1 MTITAV
7 LIYLL
12 FPVIIILLF
21 QRFVIVQKIGTV
33 LFAYFIGIVM
43 ALSGLFPAPAESIEM
58 RTIQDWFMNITVPLA
73 IPLMLFNCNFKLW
86 TKSLPK
92 TFTALICGLIA
103 IVVSVIISYLVFK
116 SSKIQDLPDLSALM
130 VGIYTGG
137 TMNFAAIGKA
147 LNIDPNL
154 LITSLTFE
162 MLITFP
168 FIVFLIAGGFRIFRK
183 FLPYSDKSITIEING
198 NDLENGSF
206 ESYKGMLQK
215 STFPKT
221 LIGLGLSFL
230 FMAIG
235 AGLSI
240 LITGKLNELVVIL
253 TITTLGILASFN
265 QKVRELPKTFELG
278 MFFILIFSIVV
289 ASQFDIQSISKDVF
303 NIFWFVLVVLC
314 LSIFVHFL
322 LCRLFKVSGDLFTV
336 AIVGML
342 CSPPFIPPVV
352 GAMRNKKVLISGI
365 VIGLIGYAVGTYLGV
380 LMSVILPNL

>member
-21 QRFVIVQKIGTV
+21 QKFVIVQKIGTV
-33 LFAYFIGIVM
+33 LIAYLVGIVM
-43 ALSGLFPAPAESIEM
+43 ALSGLFPTPSESVEM
-58 RTIQDWFMNITVPLA
+58 RTLQDWFMNITVPLA

-103 IVVSVIISYLVFK
+103 IVASVIISYLVFK

-183 FLPYSDKSITIEING
+183 LLPYSDKSITIEING
-198 NDLENGSF
+198 EDLENGSF
-206 ESYKGMLQK
+206 ESYKGMFK
-215 STFPKT
+215 KNTFPKT
-221 LIGLGLSFL
+221 LLGLGISFL

-235 AGLSI
+235 AGLSL

-289 ASQFDIQSISKDVF
+289 ASQFNIQAINSEVF
-303 NIFWFVLVVLC
+303 NVFWFVLVVLC

-342 CSPPFIPPVV
+342 CSPPFIPPIV
-352 GAMRNKKVLISGI
+352 GAMKNKKVLISGI

>member
-116 SSKIQDLPDLSALM
+116 SSKIQDLPDVSALM

-183 FLPYSDKSITIEING
+183 LLPYSDKSITIEING

>member
-103 IVVSVIISYLVFK
+103 IVVSVIISYLIFK

-230 FMAIG
+230 FMVIG

>member
-12 FPVIIILLF
+12 FPIIIILLF
-21 QRFVIVQKIGTV
+21 QKFVIVQKIGTV
-33 LFAYFIGIVM
+33 LIAYLVGIVM
-43 ALSGLFPAPAESIEM
+43 ALSGLFPSPSESVEI
-58 RTIQDWFMNITVPLA
+58 RTLRDWFMNITVPLA

-147 LNIDPNL
+147 LDIDPNL

-183 FLPYSDKSITIEING
+183 LLPYSDKSITIEING
-198 NDLENGSF
+198 EDLENGSF
-206 ESYKGMLQK
+206 ESYKGMFK
-215 STFPKT
+215 KNTFPKT

-230 FMAIG
+230 FMVIG
-235 AGLSI
+235 AGLSL

-289 ASQFDIQSISKDVF
+289 ASQFNIQAINNEVF
-303 NIFWFVLVVLC
+303 NVFWFVLVVLC

-342 CSPPFIPPVV
+342 CSPPFIPPIV
-352 GAMRNKKVLISGI
+352 GAMKNKKVLISGI
-365 VIGLIGYAVGTYLGV
+365 VIGLIGYAVGTYLGI
-380 LMSVILPNL
+380 LLSVILPNL

>member
-183 FLPYSDKSITIEING
+183 LLPYSDKSITIEING

-235 AGLSI
+235 AGLSL

>member
-1 MTITAV
+1 MTIIAV

-103 IVVSVIISYLVFK
+103 IVASVIISYLVFK

-183 FLPYSDKSITIEING
+183 FLPYSDKSITVEING

-215 STFPKT
+215 NTFSKT

-235 AGLSI
+235 AGLSL

-289 ASQFDIQSISKDVF
+289 ASQFDLQSISKDVF

-314 LSIFVHFL
+314 LSVFIHFL

>member
-21 QRFVIVQKIGTV
+21 QKFVIVQKIGTV
-33 LFAYFIGIVM
+33 LIAYLVGIVM
-43 ALSGLFPAPAESIEM
+43 ALSGLFPSPSESVEM
-58 RTIQDWFMNITVPLA
+58 RTLQDWFMNITVPLA

-183 FLPYSDKSITIEING
+183 LLPYSDKSITVEING
-198 NDLENGSF
+198 EDLENGSF
-206 ESYKGMLQK
+206 ESYKGMFK
-215 STFPKT
+215 KNTFSKT

-230 FMAIG
+230 FMVIG
-235 AGLSI
+235 AGLSL

-289 ASQFDIQSISKDVF
+289 ASQFNIQAINNEVF
-303 NIFWFVLVVLC
+303 NVFWFVLVVLC

-342 CSPPFIPPVV
+342 CSPPFIPPIV
-352 GAMRNKKVLISGI
+352 GAMENKKVLISGI

>member
-21 QRFVIVQKIGTV
+21 QKFVIVQKIGTV
-33 LFAYFIGIVM
+33 LIAYLVGIVM
-43 ALSGLFPAPAESIEM
+43 ALSGLFPMPSESVEM
-58 RTIQDWFMNITVPLA
+58 RTLQDWFMNITVPLA

-183 FLPYSDKSITIEING
+183 LLPYSDKSITIEING
-198 NDLENGSF
+198 EDLENGSF
-206 ESYKGMLQK
+206 ESYKGMFK
-215 STFPKT
+215 KNTFPKT
-221 LIGLGLSFL
+221 LLGLGISFL

-235 AGLSI
+235 AGLSL

-289 ASQFDIQSISKDVF
+289 ASQFNIQAINSEVF
-303 NIFWFVLVVLC
+303 NVFWFVLVVLC

-342 CSPPFIPPVV
+342 CSPPFIPPIV
-352 GAMRNKKVLISGI
+352 GAMKNKKVLISGI

-380 LMSVILPNL
+380 LMSLILPNL

>member
-21 QRFVIVQKIGTV
+21 QKYVVVQKIGTV
-33 LFAYFIGIVM
+33 LIAYLVGIMM
-43 ALSGLFPAPAESIEM
+43 ALSGLFPSPSESVEM
-58 RTIQDWFMNITVPLA
+58 RTLQDWFMNITVPLA

-103 IVVSVIISYLVFK
+103 IVISVIISYLMFK

-183 FLPYSDKSITIEING
+183 LLPYSDKSITIEING
-198 NDLENGSF
+198 EDLENGSF

-215 STFPKT
+215 TTFPKT
-221 LIGLGLSFL
+221 LMGLGLSFL

-235 AGLSI
+235 AGLSL

-289 ASQFDIQSISKDVF
+289 ASQFNIQTINNEVF
-303 NIFWFVLVVLC
+303 NVFWFVLVVLC

-342 CSPPFIPPVV
+342 CSPPFIPPIV
-352 GAMRNKKVLISGI
+352 GAMKNKKVLISGI

-380 LMSVILPNL
+380 LLSVILPNL

>member
-103 IVVSVIISYLVFK
+103 IVVSVIISYLIFK

-215 STFPKT
+215 NTFPKT

-342 CSPPFIPPVV
+342 CSPPFIPPIV

>member
-21 QRFVIVQKIGTV
+21 QKFVIVQKIGTV
-33 LFAYFIGIVM
+33 LIAYLVGIVM
-43 ALSGLFPAPAESIEM
+43 ALSGLFPTPSESVEM
-58 RTIQDWFMNITVPLA
+58 RTLQDWFMNITVPLA

-183 FLPYSDKSITIEING
+183 LLPYSDKSITIEING

>member
-1 MTITAV
+1 
-7 LIYLL
+7 
-12 FPVIIILLF
+12 
-21 QRFVIVQKIGTV
+21 
-33 LFAYFIGIVM
+33 
-43 ALSGLFPAPAESIEM
+43 
-58 RTIQDWFMNITVPLA
+58 
-73 IPLMLFNCNFKLW
+73 
-86 TKSLPK
+86 
-92 TFTALICGLIA
+92 
-103 IVVSVIISYLVFK
+103 
-116 SSKIQDLPDLSALM
+116 M

-183 FLPYSDKSITIEING
+183 LLPYSDKSITIEING
-198 NDLENGSF
+198 EDLENGSF
-206 ESYKGMLQK
+206 ESYKGMFK
-215 STFPKT
+215 KNTFPKT
-221 LIGLGLSFL
+221 LLGLGISFL

-235 AGLSI
+235 AGLSL

-289 ASQFDIQSISKDVF
+289 ASQFNIQAINSEVF
-303 NIFWFVLVVLC
+303 NVFWFVLVVLC

-342 CSPPFIPPVV
+342 CSPPFIPPIV
-352 GAMRNKKVLISGI
+352 GAMKNKKVLISGI

-380 LMSVILPNL
+380 LMSLILPNL

>member
-21 QRFVIVQKIGTV
+21 QKFVIVQKIGTV
-33 LFAYFIGIVM
+33 LIAYLVGIVM
-43 ALSGLFPAPAESIEM
+43 ALSGLFPSPSESVEM
-58 RTIQDWFMNITVPLA
+58 RTLQDWFMNITVPLA

-183 FLPYSDKSITIEING
+183 LLPYSDKSITVEING
-198 NDLENGSF
+198 EDLENGSF
-206 ESYKGMLQK
+206 ESYKGMFK
-215 STFPKT
+215 KNTFPKT

-230 FMAIG
+230 FMVIG
-235 AGLSI
+235 AGLSL
-240 LITGKLNELVVIL
+240 LITGTLNELVVIL
-253 TITTLGILASFN
+253 TITTLRILASFN

-289 ASQFDIQSISKDVF
+289 ASQFNIQAINNEVF
-303 NIFWFVLVVLC
+303 NVFWFVLVVLC

-342 CSPPFIPPVV
+342 CSPPFIPPIV
-352 GAMRNKKVLISGI
+352 GAMKNKKVLISGI

-380 LMSVILPNL
+380 LMSLILPNL

>member
-21 QRFVIVQKIGTV
+21 QKFVIVQKIGTV
-33 LFAYFIGIVM
+33 LIAYLVGIVM
-43 ALSGLFPAPAESIEM
+43 ALSGLFPSPSESVEM
-58 RTIQDWFMNITVPLA
+58 RTLQDWFMNITVPLA

-183 FLPYSDKSITIEING
+183 LLPYSDKSITVEING
-198 NDLENGSF
+198 EDLENGSF

-215 STFPKT
+215 TTFSKT
-221 LIGLGLSFL
+221 LMGLGLSFL
-230 FMAIG
+230 FMVIG
-235 AGLSI
+235 AGLSL

-289 ASQFDIQSISKDVF
+289 ASQFNIQAINNEVF
-303 NIFWFVLVVLC
+303 NVFWFVLVVLC

-342 CSPPFIPPVV
+342 CSPPFIPPIV
-352 GAMRNKKVLISGI
+352 GAMKNKKVLISGI

>member
-21 QRFVIVQKIGTV
+21 QKFVIVQKIGTV
-33 LFAYFIGIVM
+33 LIAYLVGIVM
-43 ALSGLFPAPAESIEM
+43 ALSGLFPTPSESVEM
-58 RTIQDWFMNITVPLA
+58 RTLQDWFMNITVPLA

-103 IVVSVIISYLVFK
+103 IVISVIVSYLVFK

-130 VGIYTGG
+130 MGIYTGG

-183 FLPYSDKSITIEING
+183 LLPYSDKSITIEING
-198 NDLENGSF
+198 EDLENGSF
-206 ESYKGMLQK
+206 ESYKGMFK
-215 STFPKT
+215 KNTFPKT
-221 LIGLGLSFL
+221 LLGLGISFL

-235 AGLSI
+235 AGLSL

-289 ASQFDIQSISKDVF
+289 ASQFNIQAINNEVF
-303 NIFWFVLVVLC
+303 NVFWFVLVVLC

-342 CSPPFIPPVV
+342 CSPPFIPPIV
-352 GAMRNKKVLISGI
+352 GAMKNKKVLISGI

-380 LMSVILPNL
+380 LMSLILPNL

>member
-21 QRFVIVQKIGTV
+21 QKYVVVQKIGTV
-33 LFAYFIGIVM
+33 LIAYLVGIMM
-43 ALSGLFPAPAESIEM
+43 ALSGLFPSPSESVEM
-58 RTIQDWFMNITVPLA
+58 RTLQDWFMNITVPLA

-183 FLPYSDKSITIEING
+183 LLPYSDKSITIEING
-198 NDLENGSF
+198 EDLENGSF

-215 STFPKT
+215 TTFPKT
-221 LIGLGLSFL
+221 LMGLGLSFL

-235 AGLSI
+235 AGLSL

-289 ASQFDIQSISKDVF
+289 ASQFNIQAINSEVF
-303 NIFWFVLVVLC
+303 NVFWFVLVVLC

-342 CSPPFIPPVV
+342 CSPPFIPPIV
-352 GAMRNKKVLISGI
+352 GAMKNKKVLISGI

>member
-12 FPVIIILLF
+12 FPIIIILLF
-21 QRFVIVQKIGTV
+21 QKFVIVQKIGTV
-33 LFAYFIGIVM
+33 LIAYLVGIVM
-43 ALSGLFPAPAESIEM
+43 ALSGLFPSPSESVEI
-58 RTIQDWFMNITVPLA
+58 RTLQDWFMNITVPLA

-183 FLPYSDKSITIEING
+183 LLPYSDKSITIEING
-198 NDLENGSF
+198 EDLENGSF

-215 STFPKT
+215 TTFPKT
-221 LIGLGLSFL
+221 LMGLGLSFL
-230 FMAIG
+230 FMVIG
-235 AGLSI
+235 AGLSL

-289 ASQFDIQSISKDVF
+289 ASQFNIQAINSEVF
-303 NIFWFVLVVLC
+303 NVFWFVLVVLC

-342 CSPPFIPPVV
+342 CSPPFIPPIV
-352 GAMRNKKVLISGI
+352 GAMKNKKVLISGI
-365 VIGLIGYAVGTYLGV
+365 VIGLIGYAVGTYLGI
-380 LMSVILPNL
+380 LLSVILPNL

>member
-21 QRFVIVQKIGTV
+21 QKFVIVQKIGTV
-33 LFAYFIGIVM
+33 LIAYLVGIVM
-43 ALSGLFPAPAESIEM
+43 ALSGLFPSPSESVEM
-58 RTIQDWFMNITVPLA
+58 RTLQDWFMNITVPLA

-103 IVVSVIISYLVFK
+103 IVISVIISYLMFK

-183 FLPYSDKSITIEING
+183 LLPYSDKSITIEING
-198 NDLENGSF
+198 EDLENGSF
-206 ESYKGMLQK
+206 ESYKGMFK
-215 STFPKT
+215 KNTFPKT

-230 FMAIG
+230 FMVIG
-235 AGLSI
+235 AGLSL

-289 ASQFDIQSISKDVF
+289 ASQFNIQAINNEVF
-303 NIFWFVLVVLC
+303 NVFWFVLVVLC

-342 CSPPFIPPVV
+342 CSPPFIPPIV
-352 GAMRNKKVLISGI
+352 GAMKNKKVLISGI

>member
-21 QRFVIVQKIGTV
+21 QKFVIVQKIGTV
-33 LFAYFIGIVM
+33 LIAYLVGIVM
-43 ALSGLFPAPAESIEM
+43 ALSGLFPTPSESVEM
-58 RTIQDWFMNITVPLA
+58 RTLQDWFMNITVPLA

-183 FLPYSDKSITIEING
+183 LLPYSDKSITVEING
-198 NDLENGSF
+198 EDLENGSF
-206 ESYKGMLQK
+206 ESYKGMFK
-215 STFPKT
+215 KNTFSKT

-230 FMAIG
+230 FMVIG
-235 AGLSI
+235 AGLSL

-289 ASQFDIQSISKDVF
+289 ASQFNIQAINNEVF
-303 NIFWFVLVVLC
+303 NVFWFVLVVLC

-342 CSPPFIPPVV
+342 CSPPFIPPIV
-352 GAMRNKKVLISGI
+352 GAMKNKKVLISGI

-380 LMSVILPNL
+380 LMSLILPNL

>member
-183 FLPYSDKSITIEING
+183 FLPYSDKSITVEING

-235 AGLSI
+235 AGLSL

>member
-12 FPVIIILLF
+12 FPIIIILLF
-21 QRFVIVQKIGTV
+21 QKFVIVQKIGTV
-33 LFAYFIGIVM
+33 LIAYLVGIVM
-43 ALSGLFPAPAESIEM
+43 ALSGLFPSPSESVEI
-58 RTIQDWFMNITVPLA
+58 RTLQDWFMNITVPLA

-147 LNIDPNL
+147 LDIDPNL

-183 FLPYSDKSITIEING
+183 LLPYSDKSITIEING
-198 NDLENGSF
+198 EDLENGSF
-206 ESYKGMLQK
+206 ESYKGMFK
-215 STFPKT
+215 KNTFPKT

-230 FMAIG
+230 FMVIG
-235 AGLSI
+235 AGLSL

-289 ASQFDIQSISKDVF
+289 ASQFNIQAINSEVF
-303 NIFWFVLVVLC
+303 NVFWFVLVVLC

-342 CSPPFIPPVV
+342 CSPPFIPPIV
-352 GAMRNKKVLISGI
+352 GAMKNKKVLISGI

-380 LMSVILPNL
+380 LLSVILPNL

>member
-21 QRFVIVQKIGTV
+21 QKFVIVQKIGTV
-33 LFAYFIGIVM
+33 LIAYLVGIVM
-43 ALSGLFPAPAESIEM
+43 ALSGLFPSPSESVEM
-58 RTIQDWFMNITVPLA
+58 RTLQDWFMNITVPLA

-103 IVVSVIISYLVFK
+103 IVISVIISYLMFK

-183 FLPYSDKSITIEING
+183 LLPYSDKSITIEING
-198 NDLENGSF
+198 EDLENGSF
-206 ESYKGMLQK
+206 ESYKGMFK
-215 STFPKT
+215 KNTFSKT

-230 FMAIG
+230 FMVIG
-235 AGLSI
+235 AGLSL

-289 ASQFDIQSISKDVF
+289 ASQFNIQAINNEVF
-303 NIFWFVLVVLC
+303 NVFWFVLVVLC

-322 LCRLFKVSGDLFTV
+322 LCKLFKVSGDLFTV

-342 CSPPFIPPVV
+342 CSPPFIPPIV
-352 GAMRNKKVLISGI
+352 GAMKNKKVLISGI

>member
-21 QRFVIVQKIGTV
+21 QKFVIVQKIGTV
-33 LFAYFIGIVM
+33 LIAYLVGIVM
-43 ALSGLFPAPAESIEM
+43 ALSGLFPSPSESVEM
-58 RTIQDWFMNITVPLA
+58 RTLQDWFMNITVPLA

-130 VGIYTGG
+130 MGIYTGG

-183 FLPYSDKSITIEING
+183 LLPYSDKSITIEING
-198 NDLENGSF
+198 EDLENGSF
-206 ESYKGMLQK
+206 ESYKGMFK
-215 STFPKT
+215 KNTFPKT

-230 FMAIG
+230 FMVIG
-235 AGLSI
+235 AGLSL

-289 ASQFDIQSISKDVF
+289 ASQFNIQAINNEVF
-303 NIFWFVLVVLC
+303 NVFWFVLVVLC

-342 CSPPFIPPVV
+342 CSPPFIPPIV
-352 GAMRNKKVLISGI
+352 GAMKNKKVLISGI

-380 LMSVILPNL
+380 LMSLILPNL

>member
-12 FPVIIILLF
+12 FPIIIILLF
-21 QRFVIVQKIGTV
+21 QKYVIVQKIGTV
-33 LFAYFIGIVM
+33 LIAYLVGIVM
-43 ALSGLFPAPAESIEM
+43 ALSGLFPSPSESVEM
-58 RTIQDWFMNITVPLA
+58 RTLQDWFMNITVPLA

-103 IVVSVIISYLVFK
+103 IVASVIISYLVFK

-183 FLPYSDKSITIEING
+183 LLPYSDKSITVEING
-198 NDLENGSF
+198 EDLENGSF
-206 ESYKGMLQK
+206 ESYKGMFK
-215 STFPKT
+215 KNTFSKT

-230 FMAIG
+230 FMVIG
-235 AGLSI
+235 AGLSL

-289 ASQFDIQSISKDVF
+289 ASQFNIQAINNEVF
-303 NIFWFVLVVLC
+303 NVFWFVLVVLC

-342 CSPPFIPPVV
+342 CSPPFIPPIV
-352 GAMRNKKVLISGI
+352 GAMKNKKVLISGI

-380 LMSVILPNL
+380 LMSLILPNL

>member
-21 QRFVIVQKIGTV
+21 QKFVIVQKIGTV
-33 LFAYFIGIVM
+33 LIAYLVGIVM
-43 ALSGLFPAPAESIEM
+43 ALSGLFPTPSESVEM
-58 RTIQDWFMNITVPLA
+58 RTLQDWFMNITVPLA

-103 IVVSVIISYLVFK
+103 IVVSVIISYLIFK

-183 FLPYSDKSITIEING
+183 LLPYSDKSITVEING
-198 NDLENGSF
+198 EDLENGSF
-206 ESYKGMLQK
+206 ESYKGMFK
-215 STFPKT
+215 KNTFPKT

-235 AGLSI
+235 AGLSL

-289 ASQFDIQSISKDVF
+289 ASQFNIQAINNEVF
-303 NIFWFVLVVLC
+303 NVFWFVLVVLC

-342 CSPPFIPPVV
+342 CSPPFIPPIV
-352 GAMRNKKVLISGI
+352 GAMKNKKVLISGI

-380 LMSVILPNL
+380 LMSLILPNL

>member
-21 QRFVIVQKIGTV
+21 QKFVIVQKIGTV
-33 LFAYFIGIVM
+33 LIAYLVGIVM
-43 ALSGLFPAPAESIEM
+43 ALSGLFPSPSESVEM
-58 RTIQDWFMNITVPLA
+58 RTLQDWFMNITVPLA

-183 FLPYSDKSITIEING
+183 LLPYSDKSITVEING
-198 NDLENGSF
+198 EDLENGSF

-215 STFPKT
+215 TTFPKT
-221 LIGLGLSFL
+221 LMGLGLSFL
-230 FMAIG
+230 FMVIG
-235 AGLSI
+235 AGLSL

-289 ASQFDIQSISKDVF
+289 ASQFNIQAINNEVF
-303 NIFWFVLVVLC
+303 NVFWFVLVVLC

-322 LCRLFKVSGDLFTV
+322 LCRLVSGDLFTV

-342 CSPPFIPPVV
+342 CSPPFIPPIV
-352 GAMRNKKVLISGI
+352 GAMKNKKVLISGI
-365 VIGLIGYAVGTYLGV
+365 VIGLIGYAVGTYLGI
-380 LMSVILPNL
+380 LLSVILPNL

>member
-21 QRFVIVQKIGTV
+21 QKFVIVQKIGTV
-33 LFAYFIGIVM
+33 LIAYLVGIVM
-43 ALSGLFPAPAESIEM
+43 ALSGLFPSPSESVEM
-58 RTIQDWFMNITVPLA
+58 RTLQDWFMNITVPLA

-103 IVVSVIISYLVFK
+103 IVISVIVSYLVFK

-130 VGIYTGG
+130 MGIYTGG

-183 FLPYSDKSITIEING
+183 LLPYSDKSITIEING
-198 NDLENGSF
+198 EDLENGSF
-206 ESYKGMLQK
+206 ESYKGMFK
-215 STFPKT
+215 KNTFPKT
-221 LIGLGLSFL
+221 LLGLGISFL

-235 AGLSI
+235 AGLSL

-289 ASQFDIQSISKDVF
+289 ASQFNIQAINNEVF
-303 NIFWFVLVVLC
+303 NVFWFVLVVLC

-342 CSPPFIPPVV
+342 CSPPFIPPIV
-352 GAMRNKKVLISGI
+352 GAMKNKKVLISGI

-380 LMSVILPNL
+380 LMSLILPNL

>member
-21 QRFVIVQKIGTV
+21 QKFVIVQKIGTV
-33 LFAYFIGIVM
+33 LIAYLVGIVM
-43 ALSGLFPAPAESIEM
+43 ALSGLFPSPSESVEM
-58 RTIQDWFMNITVPLA
+58 RTLQDWFMNITVPLA

-103 IVVSVIISYLVFK
+103 IVISVIISYLVFK

-183 FLPYSDKSITIEING
+183 LLPYSDKSITVEING
-198 NDLENGSF
+198 EDLENGSF

-215 STFPKT
+215 TTFSKT
-221 LIGLGLSFL
+221 LMGLGLSFL
-230 FMAIG
+230 FMVIG
-235 AGLSI
+235 AGLSL

-289 ASQFDIQSISKDVF
+289 ASQFNIQAINNEVF
-303 NIFWFVLVVLC
+303 NVFWFVLVVLC

-342 CSPPFIPPVV
+342 CSPPFIPPIV
-352 GAMRNKKVLISGI
+352 GAMKNKKVLISGI

>member
-43 ALSGLFPAPAESIEM
+43 ALSGLFPTPAESIEM

-147 LNIDPNL
+147 LDIDPNL

-235 AGLSI
+235 AGLSL

>member
-21 QRFVIVQKIGTV
+21 QKFVIVQKIGTV
-33 LFAYFIGIVM
+33 LIAYLVGIVM
-43 ALSGLFPAPAESIEM
+43 ALSGLFPSPSESVEM
-58 RTIQDWFMNITVPLA
+58 RTLQDWFMNITVPLA

-183 FLPYSDKSITIEING
+183 LLPYSDKSITVEING
-198 NDLENGSF
+198 EDLENGSF
-206 ESYKGMLQK
+206 ESYKGMFK
-215 STFPKT
+215 KNTFSKT

-230 FMAIG
+230 FMVIG
-235 AGLSI
+235 AGLSL

-289 ASQFDIQSISKDVF
+289 ASQFNIQAINNEVF
-303 NIFWFVLVVLC
+303 NVFWFVLVVLC

-342 CSPPFIPPVV
+342 CSPPFIPPIV
-352 GAMRNKKVLISGI
+352 GAMKNKKVLISGI

-380 LMSVILPNL
+380 LLSVILPNL

>member
-21 QRFVIVQKIGTV
+21 QKFVIVQKIGTV
-33 LFAYFIGIVM
+33 LIAYLVGIVM
-43 ALSGLFPAPAESIEM
+43 ALSGLFPMPSESVEM
-58 RTIQDWFMNITVPLA
+58 RTLQDWFMNITVPLA

-103 IVVSVIISYLVFK
+103 IVVSVIVSYLVFK

-130 VGIYTGG
+130 MGIYTGG

-183 FLPYSDKSITIEING
+183 LLPYSDKSITIEING
-198 NDLENGSF
+198 EDLESGSF
-206 ESYKGMLQK
+206 ESYKGMFK
-215 STFPKT
+215 KNTFPKT
-221 LIGLGLSFL
+221 LLGLGISFL

-235 AGLSI
+235 AGLSL

-289 ASQFDIQSISKDVF
+289 ASQFNIQAINNEVF
-303 NIFWFVLVVLC
+303 NVFWFVLVVLC

-342 CSPPFIPPVV
+342 CSPPFIPPIV
-352 GAMRNKKVLISGI
+352 GAMKNKKVLISGI

-380 LMSVILPNL
+380 LMSLILPNL

>member
-12 FPVIIILLF
+12 FPIIIILLF
-21 QRFVIVQKIGTV
+21 QKFVIVQKIGTV
-33 LFAYFIGIVM
+33 LIAYLVGIVM
-43 ALSGLFPAPAESIEM
+43 ALSGLFPSPSESVEM
-58 RTIQDWFMNITVPLA
+58 RTLQDWFMNITVPLA

-103 IVVSVIISYLVFK
+103 IVISVIISYLVFK

-183 FLPYSDKSITIEING
+183 LLPYSDKSITVEING
-198 NDLENGSF
+198 EDLENGSF

-215 STFPKT
+215 TTFSKT
-221 LIGLGLSFL
+221 LMGLGLSFL
-230 FMAIG
+230 FMVIG
-235 AGLSI
+235 AGLSL

-289 ASQFDIQSISKDVF
+289 ASQFNIQAINNEVF
-303 NIFWFVLVVLC
+303 NVFWFVLVVLC

-342 CSPPFIPPVV
+342 CSPPFIPPIV
-352 GAMRNKKVLISGI
+352 GAMKNKKVLISGI

>member
-1 MTITAV
+1 MTIIAV

-21 QRFVIVQKIGTV
+21 QKFVIVQKIGTV
-33 LFAYFIGIVM
+33 LIAYLVGIVM
-43 ALSGLFPAPAESIEM
+43 ALSGLFPSPSESVEM
-58 RTIQDWFMNITVPLA
+58 RTLQDWFMNITVPLA

-103 IVVSVIISYLVFK
+103 IVVSVIISYLIFK

-183 FLPYSDKSITIEING
+183 LLPYSDKSITVEING
-198 NDLENGSF
+198 EDLENGSF
-206 ESYKGMLQK
+206 ESYKGMFK
-215 STFPKT
+215 KNTFPKT

-230 FMAIG
+230 FMVIG
-235 AGLSI
+235 AGLSL

-289 ASQFDIQSISKDVF
+289 ASQFNIQAINNEVF
-303 NIFWFVLVVLC
+303 NVFWFVLVVLC

-342 CSPPFIPPVV
+342 CSPPFIPPIV
-352 GAMRNKKVLISGI
+352 GAMKNKKVLISGI

-380 LMSVILPNL
+380 LMSLILPNL

>member
-33 LFAYFIGIVM
+33 LFAYFICIVM
-43 ALSGLFPAPAESIEM
+43 SLSGLFPSPAESMEM
-58 RTIQDWFMNITVPLA
+58 KTVQDWFMNITVPLA

-103 IVVSVIISYLVFK
+103 IVISVIVSYLVFK

-183 FLPYSDKSITIEING
+183 LLPYSDKSITIEING
-198 NDLENGSF
+198 EDLENGSF
-206 ESYKGMLQK
+206 ESYKGMFK
-215 STFPKT
+215 KNTFPKT
-221 LIGLGLSFL
+221 LLGLGISFL

-235 AGLSI
+235 AGLSL

-289 ASQFDIQSISKDVF
+289 ASQFNIQAINSEVF
-303 NIFWFVLVVLC
+303 NVFWFVLVVLC

-342 CSPPFIPPVV
+342 CSPPFIPPIV
-352 GAMRNKKVLISGI
+352 GAMKNKKVLISGI
-365 VIGLIGYAVGTYLGV
+365 VIGLIGYAVGTYLGI
-380 LMSVILPNL
+380 LMSLILPNL

>member
-21 QRFVIVQKIGTV
+21 QKFVIVQKIGTV
-33 LFAYFIGIVM
+33 LIAYLVGIVM
-43 ALSGLFPAPAESIEM
+43 ALSGLFPSPSESVEM
-58 RTIQDWFMNITVPLA
+58 RTLQDWFMNITVPLA

-183 FLPYSDKSITIEING
+183 LLPYSDKSITVEING
-198 NDLENGSF
+198 EDLENGSF

-215 STFPKT
+215 TTFPKT
-221 LIGLGLSFL
+221 LMGLGLSFL

-235 AGLSI
+235 AGLSL

-289 ASQFDIQSISKDVF
+289 ASQFNIQAINNEVF
-303 NIFWFVLVVLC
+303 NVFWFVLVVLC

-342 CSPPFIPPVV
+342 CSPPFIPPIV
-352 GAMRNKKVLISGI
+352 GAMKNKKVLISGI

>member
-183 FLPYSDKSITIEING
+183 LLPYSDKSITIEING

>member
-230 FMAIG
+230 FMVIG

>member
-73 IPLMLFNCNFKLW
+73 IPLMLFNCNFKLR

-183 FLPYSDKSITIEING
+183 LLPYSDKSITIEING